1 LKASFFWEDKMTE
14 DQPVEETTEKEKA
27 EFSSFSVDTIQNTMD
42 KFLATANVTAVY
54 AKPVRQGDTTI
65 ITCSEVFA
73 GLAFGVGEGSGKGN
87 DGERG
92 SGAGGGW
99 GGRTFARPVAA
110 IVASP
115 EGVTIK
121 PIIDT
126 TKIGLAALT
135 TLGFMFA
142 MMGRMGRMRR
152 R

>member
-1 LKASFFWEDKMTE
+1 MTE
-14 DQPVEETTEKEKA
+14 EQPKQETETTAKAEKE
-27 EFSSFSVDTIQNTMD
+27 FGSFSVDTIQATMD
-42 KFLATANVTAVY
+42 KFMATANVNAVY
-54 AKPVRQGDTTI
+54 AKPVREGETTI

-73 GLAFGVGEGSGKGN
+73 VLAFGVGEGGGKDESGVG
-87 DGERG
+87 GTG
-92 SGAGGGW
+92 SGGGG

-110 IVASP
+110 IVATP

-142 MMGRMGRMRR
+142 MMGRMSRMRR